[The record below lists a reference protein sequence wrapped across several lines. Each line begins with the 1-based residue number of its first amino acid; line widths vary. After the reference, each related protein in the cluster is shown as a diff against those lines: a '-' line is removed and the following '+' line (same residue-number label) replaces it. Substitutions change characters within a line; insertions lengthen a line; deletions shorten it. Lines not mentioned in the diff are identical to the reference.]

1 MINNCNFARLSKQR
15 LVKNIHNSESNMG
28 KSFLSSRHTWDYIV
42 IAIKHF
48 TTPQRVYD
56 LAHGIK
62 KAHEKDS
69 KIMHDLIEA
78 GIIHHR
84 HSSHS
89 SHHRRHGGGKI
100 MSWKRFIPFTSC
112 LLMMSTLLS
121 CDNKKGNEQ
130 ELAGDD
136 VDIYTN
142 IADLVSDS
150 VEGEKVSKEC
160 AVVCYKIDQVTEE
173 VASVNS
179 PEALITAKQ
188 SFKEEIAEAG
198 SGIKE
203 LDGEEQALA
212 NRHVQEAEEEFSK
225 ACREYEVPASGVIA
239 NLKDLIKRIDKVKT
253 KRELDSFQDCRLGM
267 LMNLDNIH
275 LCVDS
280 KSTKIKEVKTLAQTL
295 KSKWEAKKK
304 EISAQRS

>member
-1 MINNCNFARLSKQR
+1 
-15 LVKNIHNSESNMG
+15 
-28 KSFLSSRHTWDYIV
+28 
-42 IAIKHF
+42 
-48 TTPQRVYD
+48 
-56 LAHGIK
+56 
-62 KAHEKDS
+62 
-69 KIMHDLIEA
+69 
-78 GIIHHR
+78 
-84 HSSHS
+84 
-89 SHHRRHGGGKI
+89 
-100 MSWKRFIPFTSC
+100 MSWKRFIPLAAC
-112 LLMMSTLLS
+112 LLMMFTSLS
-121 CDNKKGNEQ
+121 CNNKKGNEQ
-130 ELAGDD
+130 VCTEGD
-136 VDIYTN
+136 VESYTN
-142 IADLVSDS
+142 IADLVGDS

-203 LDGEEQALA
+203 LDREEQALA
-212 NRHVQEAEEEFSK
+212 NRHVQEAEEEYSK
-225 ACREYEVPASGVIA
+225 ACSEYEVPASGVIA